1 LDGALDGHR
10 ENVSKTKVFVC
21 RKCKRHA
28 CVEDALDHSDGKVVL
43 VRCQK
48 ICSGPVAG
56 IAVHGRMEWFD
67 RLDTAKRLAGLRLL
81 ADQKRSEPV
90 KSLEKRRVR
99 RRSGRAV
106 R

>member
-56 IAVHGRMEWFD
+56 SPSMAEWS
-67 RLDTAKRLAGLRLL
+67 GLTGSTP
-81 ADQKRSEPV
+81 QSVSPV
-90 KSLEKRRVR
+90 CAYWPIRRGVNP
-99 RRSGRAV
+99 
-106 R
+106 